1 MEKLF
6 EEKKK
11 LFEDNFCYLKKMLNE
26 ENFIVIWR

>member
-1 MEKLF
+1 MGKLF

-26 ENFIVIWR
+26 EKISVK